1 MSTIDMDM
9 NMDMDMDLNIDNY
22 SQEDLLSLLDITGNE
37 DITYDDII
45 NATTPLI
52 NRYTSDNNYDL
63 ANFFQQVQNQ
73 LLEDI
78 DYDDPENI
86 QNKDNS
92 QLGKLW
98 QNEALTQKDTNPVQA
113 NKVTDRKQQVNIFNQ
128 DGHFIMNRNQLGVNN
143 TYQVPVAQGQLNPNL
158 KNTTSRL
165 VNIDS
170 QYRENIYPFNP
181 DPDSS
186 TSPTNYTLDLSDP
199 IHHAIS
205 LNVTAY
211 QIPYTWYLIDAEW
224 RSNSCFFITDTS
236 NNNTYVIDI
245 SSGNY
250 SQEQLVNAIKTSI
263 NTYTDI
269 SNIDISY
276 NTISGKTEITNNN
289 SMSITITFYDPTDRL
304 VCDSTCKTSA
314 NFNNNLGWILG
325 YRGNTTNPTSNPI
338 QPNNSLYGQ
347 MIYTV
352 TSSGGK
358 ITSEAFMDVFGPKY
372 FLLILDDYQ
381 QNHLNKGLVG
391 ITPTQ
396 KFADIP
402 SYWNSDLATSI
413 NGCTIPS
420 GSSKKIPTYVQNAP
434 RRLTQAQLFTLN
446 STTQSRAQTQRN
458 RLTAPTNTNVLALI
472 PLRDV
477 NRVAPGRIL
486 IDNFNL
492 DDAERVYFGPVDL
505 ERMRV
510 RLVDDQGYTVN
521 LNGNNWSFTMTV
533 TSLYQY

>member
-224 RSNSCFFITDTS
+224 RSNSCFFITDMS
-236 NNNTYVIDI
+236 NNTTYVIDI

-263 NTYTDI
+263 NTHTDI

-289 SMSITITFYDPTDRL
+289 SMSITITFYDPTVRL